1 MPACPRKVSGERAT
15 PRRAA
20 QGTAVCCPRFAISG
34 RDTARFG
41 AFAAPPPALQ
51 WPPPRFRNTAMPRT
65 TPDIDPNAELH
76 GFEPLRIALALG
88 ALLLGFLAAL

>member
-1 MPACPRKVSGERAT
+1 
-15 PRRAA
+15 
-20 QGTAVCCPRFAISG
+20 
-34 RDTARFG
+34 
-41 AFAAPPPALQ
+41 
-51 WPPPRFRNTAMPRT
+51 MPRT